1 LPARALDSGI
11 IGSVIATVRSTRKL
25 AGEIHVPGDKS
36 ISHRALILGSVAS
49 GRSRLRGLS
58 PGADVQSTIRC
69 VQELGAVIDGSL
81 LEGCGLHGLSRAAGS
96 LDCGNSGTTMRLLA
110 GLLAAQEFE
119 SELVGDESLSRRPM
133 DRVVAPLREMGAR
146 ASWPPLRVG
155 GQTPL
160 QGVSHTMP
168 VPSAQVKSAI
178 LIAGL
183 FAGGPTSVVET
194 VKTRDHTELMLLAM
208 GVAVEIDGLR
218 VQVDPASRLEPLD
231 LDVPGD
237 VSAAAF
243 WLVAAGL
250 VPGARIRLQGTG
262 VNPTR
267 TAFVE
272 VLRGCGFEIALSN
285 RSTPGEEAVADI
297 DARTARALR
306 AVQVSAGMAA
316 EMIDELPVLAV
327 AATQMPGRSVI
338 AGAGELRVK
347 ESNRIAAMEEGLAAM
362 GADITAVEDGWVI
375 NGPRDLEGARVSA
388 HGDHR
393 VAMALAVAGLIA
405 DGRTEIDGA
414 ECVEIS
420 YPDFFD
426 HLEYLC

>member
-1 LPARALDSGI
+1 VGQA
-11 IGSVIATVRSTRKL
+11 VIATVRPARRL
-25 AGEIHVPGDKS
+25 DGAIRVPGDKS
-36 ISHRALILGSVAS
+36 ISHRALILGSIAS
-49 GRSRLRGLS
+49 GRSHLRGLS
-58 PGADVQSTIRC
+58 PGADVQSTAESM
-69 VQELGAVIDGSL
+69 QALGAQLEGAM
-81 LEGCGLHGLSRAAGS
+81 LEGCGMHGLHAAGGT

-110 GLLAAQEFE
+110 GLLAAQDFE
-119 SELVGDESLSRRPM
+119 SELTGDESLSRRPM
-133 DRVVAPLREMGAR
+133 DRVVKPLSDMGAR

-160 QGVSHTMP
+160 HGFNHEMA

-178 LIAGL
+178 LIAAL
-183 FAGGPTSVVET
+183 FADGPTFLLEP
-194 VKTRDHTELMLLAM
+194 VKTRNHTELMLQAM
-208 GVAVEIDGLR
+208 GADLKVEGLR
-218 VQVDPASRLEPLD
+218 ILVEPARKLQALD
-231 LDVPGD
+231 LDIPGD
-237 VSAAAF
+237 LSSAAF

-250 VPGARIRLQGTG
+250 MPGSRVRLEGVG

-267 TAFVE
+267 TAFINLLV
-272 VLRGCGFEIALSN
+272 GCGFQIKSSN
-285 RSTPGEEAVADI
+285 PRLVGGEPVADLEVTP
-297 DARTARALR
+297 AVGLR
-306 AVQVSAGMAA
+306 SIQISGGMAA

-327 AATQMPGRSVI
+327 AATQMPGRTVI
-338 AGAGELRVK
+338 SGAGDLRVK
-347 ESNRIAAMEEGLAAM
+347 ESNRIEAMEEGLIAM
-362 GADITAVEDGWVI
+362 GADITATDDGWVI
-375 NGPRDLEGARVSA
+375 NGPRYLEGARVSS

>member
-1 LPARALDSGI
+1 VGAQ
-11 IGSVIATVRSTRKL
+11 VIATVRRARKL
-25 AGEIHVPGDKS
+25 DGEIRVPGDKS
-36 ISHRALILGSVAS
+36 ISHRALILGSIAS

-58 PGADVQSTIRC
+58 PGADVQSTRRC
-69 VQELGAVIDGSL
+69 MQELGAE
-81 LEGCGLHGLSRAAGS
+81 LEGATLEGGGLHGLHKASGP

-119 SELVGDESLSRRPM
+119 SELIGDESLSRRPM

-146 ASWPPLRVG
+146 ASSPPLRVG
-155 GQTPL
+155 GQAPL
-160 QGVSHTMP
+160 HGFSHTMTK
-168 VPSAQVKSAI
+168 PSAQVKSAL

-183 FAGGPTSVVET
+183 FADGVTSVIEP
-194 VKTRDHTELMLLAM
+194 VKTRDHTELMLQAM
-208 GVAVEIDGLR
+208 GASVEVDGLR
-218 VQVDPASRLEPLD
+218 VQVEPASELEPLD
-231 LDVPGD
+231 MDIPGD
-237 VSAAAF
+237 LSAAAF

-250 VPGARIRLQGTG
+250 VPGSRILLEGVG

-267 TAFVE
+267 TAFID
-272 VLRGCGFEIALSN
+272 LLLGCGFQVKFSKS
-285 RSTPGEEAVADI
+285 RFVGGEPVADLEVTSAVA
-297 DARTARALR
+297 LR
-306 AVQVSAGMAA
+306 SIQVSGDRAA

-327 AATQMPGRSVI
+327 AATQIPGRTVI
-338 AGAGELRVK
+338 SGAAELRVK
-347 ESNRIAAMEEGLAAM
+347 ESNRIEAMEEGLVAM
-362 GADITAVEDGWVI
+362 GADVTAVEDGWVI
-375 NGPRDLEGARVSA
+375 NGPRFLEGARVSA

-420 YPDFFD
+420 YPEFFD

>member
-1 LPARALDSGI
+1 
-11 IGSVIATVRSTRKL
+11 VIAYVRSARRL
-25 AGEIHVPGDKS
+25 EGVIALPGDKS
-36 ISHRALILGSVAS
+36 ISHRVLILGAIAS

-69 VQELGAVIDGSL
+69 LQDLGVGFDGL
-81 LEGCGLHGLSRAAGS
+81 ILEGGDLHGLRPAAGP

-119 SELVGDESLSRRPM
+119 SELTGDESLSRRPM
-133 DRVVAPLREMGAR
+133 DRVVTPLHQMGAQ

-155 GQTPL
+155 GKAPL
-160 QGVSHTMP
+160 HGVSYPMP

-183 FAGGPTSVVET
+183 FADGPTSIAEP
-194 VKTRDHTELMLLAM
+194 VKTRDHTELMLRAM
-208 GVAVEIDGLR
+208 GASVEVDGLR
-218 VQVDPASRLEPLD
+218 VQVNPATRLEPLD
-231 LDVPGD
+231 LEVPGD
-237 VSAAAF
+237 VSAASF
-243 WLVAAGL
+243 WLVGGSL
-250 VPGARIRLQGTG
+250 VPGSRVRMPGIGI
-262 VNPTR
+262 NPTR

-272 VLRGCGFEIALSN
+272 LLRSYGFKIRELN
-285 RSTPGEEAVADI
+285 RRYVGGEPVADLEVTS
-297 DARTARALR
+297 AP
-306 AVQVSAGMAA
+306 VSRPILVSGDTAA

-338 AGAGELRVK
+338 AGAAELRVK
-347 ESNRIAAMEEGLAAM
+347 ESNRIQAMEEGLTAM

-375 NGPRDLEGARVSA
+375 NGPRVLEAARVNA
-388 HGDHR
+388 YGDHR

-414 ECVEIS
+414 ECVDIS